1 MLGMIN
7 GKRRRRQQM
16 IRWLDSMT
24 DLDMNLSKLQE
35 IVKDREA
42 WRAAVHGVAKSQK
55 QLSDCIPT
63 TSQIGWLKS
72 FLFEVF
78 NMFEIFSV
86 NSNINSAKYSSK
98 FLIDIYRLQLPNLSF
113 NYTRNLYYW
122 QQLKKTELNHFTSI
136 TRS

>member
-1 MLGMIN
+1 
-7 GKRRRRQQM
+7 M

-98 FLIDIYRLQLPNLSF
+98 FLIDIYRL
-113 NYTRNLYYW
+113 
-122 QQLKKTELNHFTSI
+122 
-136 TRS
+136 

>member
-1 MLGMIN
+1 MIN

-16 IRWLDSMT
+16 IRWLDNMT

-42 WRAAVHGVAKSQK
+42 WHAAVHGVAKSQK

-98 FLIDIYRLQLPNLSF
+98 FLIDIYRL
-113 NYTRNLYYW
+113 
-122 QQLKKTELNHFTSI
+122 
-136 TRS
+136 